1 MSTDNSCERGPFDM
15 IGDVHGCFDEL
26 AELLGRLGYVSGA
39 GTGHCHP
46 DGRRA
51 VFVGDLVNR
60 GPATPDVLRL
70 VMSMV
75 ASGDAKCVQG
85 NHDLTLLEALKVRGA
100 APVAGGHERRGGGTV
115 PRLGRISG
123 TAGRRAPGVPP
134 WGGQLPR
141 RAGQPPGPRRG
152 EIGRG
157 PRRCA
162 RRAGGTAPPGTMV
175 VFGHTPVE
183 TAALG
188 ERDDLHR
195 HGLRLRGELV
205 GLAVPRTGSGQ
216 RGRPSNLL
224 GASPPSRRRSVI

>member
-100 APVAGGHERRGGGTV
+100 PRSQGATSAEEEVPSHGLAESLEQLAGE
-115 PRLGRISG
+115 PPEFL
-123 TAGRRAPGVPP
+123 PGVASFLDGLASHLVLD
-134 WGGQLPR
+134 GGKLVVAHDGVPAELGG
-141 RAGQPPGPRRG
+141 RAR
-152 EIGRG
+152 
-157 PRRCA
+157 
-162 RRAGGTAPPGTMV
+162 PGTMV

-183 TAALG
+183 TARWVNGTICIDTGCVYGGSLSALRYP
-188 ERDDLHR
+188 ERDLVSVAARQIYWVPAH
-195 HGLRLRGELV
+195 LRGG
-205 GLAVPRTGSGQ
+205 GL
-216 RGRPSNLL
+216 
-224 GASPPSRRRSVI
+224 

>member
-1 MSTDNSCERGPFDM
+1 MSTDNSCERGPFDI

-100 APVAGGHERRGGGTV
+100 PRSQWATATEEAPSHGLAESLEQLAGEPPEFLARVATFLNELAGYLVLDGGKLVVAHDGVPAERGG
-115 PRLGRISG
+115 
-123 TAGRRAPGVPP
+123 RAS
-134 WGGQLPR
+134 
-141 RAGQPPGPRRG
+141 
-152 EIGRG
+152 
-157 PRRCA
+157 
-162 RRAGGTAPPGTMV
+162 PGTTV
-175 VFGHTPVE
+175 VYGHTPVE
-183 TAALG
+183 TARWVDGTICIDTGCVYGGRLTALRYP
-188 ERDDLHR
+188 ERDLVSVAARQIYWVPAHLR
-195 HGLRLRGELV
+195 RPGL
-205 GLAVPRTGSGQ
+205 
-216 RGRPSNLL
+216 
-224 GASPPSRRRSVI
+224 

>member
-85 NHDLTLLEALKVRGA
+85 NHDLTLLEALKVRGTPRSQGA
-100 APVAGGHERRGGGTV
+100 TSAEEEVPSHGLAESLEQLAGE
-115 PRLGRISG
+115 PPEFL
-123 TAGRRAPGVPP
+123 PGVASFLDGLASHLVLD
-134 WGGQLPR
+134 GGKLVVAHDGVPAELGDGLHRARWSSTGTRRSRR
-141 RAGQPPGPRRG
+141 RAG
-152 EIGRG
+152 
-157 PRRCA
+157 
-162 RRAGGTAPPGTMV
+162 
-175 VFGHTPVE
+175 
-183 TAALG
+183 
-188 ERDDLHR
+188 
-195 HGLRLRGELV
+195 
-205 GLAVPRTGSGQ
+205 
-216 RGRPSNLL
+216 
-224 GASPPSRRRSVI
+224 